1 MITRITIDE
10 VISRYEM
17 FGSIEK
23 IPIKS
28 VNTNWQRI
36 WCSSSHDYEPE
47 TISQL
52 EPEIIHSGTGNIYS
66 GHSKVVANNFQ

>member
-36 WCSSSHDYEPE
+36 
-47 TISQL
+47 
-52 EPEIIHSGTGNIYS
+52 
-66 GHSKVVANNFQ
+66 